1 MGDIVY
7 VELPEVDDE
16 VEAGDSLASVESVKA
31 ASDINSP
38 VSGKV
43 IEVNELLDDEPG
55 EINKDP
61 YGAWVCKVELS
72 NPAELDELLKDADYE
87 ASL

>member
-16 VEAGDSLASVESVKA
+16 VEAGESLASVESVKA
-31 ASDINSP
+31 ASDIVAL
-38 VSGKV
+38 VSGKI
-43 IEVNELLDDEPG
+43 IEVNEVLDDEPG

-61 YGAWVCKVELS
+61 YGAWVCKIEMS
-72 NPAELDELLKDADYE
+72 NPAELEELMNDADYE